1 MIVLDE
7 QLQGL
12 GLEAAVSRWYRGAVF
27 VVKQLRPGT
36 VIKDE
41 AIPSLLRRLKRP
53 TFVTINCTDF
63 WRHVPAANSYCI
75 VCLEL
80 TTAQATEI
88 PAWLRRLFGLP
99 EFKTSGARMG
109 KVILAGRRRL
119 QYYRTHETLV
129 HTLRWSTP
137 GDI

>member
-12 GLEAAVSRWYRGAVF
+12 GLEGAVSHWYRGAVF

-53 TFVTINCTDF
+53 TFVTINYTDF
-63 WRHVPAANSYCI
+63 WRRVPADSSYCF

-80 TTAQATEI
+80 TTEQADEI
-88 PAWLRRLFGLP
+88 PSWLRKLFKLP
-99 EFKTSGARMG
+99 EFKTKAARIG
-109 KVILAGRRRL
+109 KVVLASQRRL
-119 QYYRTHETLV
+119 QYYRIHEKRV
-129 HTLRWSTP
+129 HILRWPTSL
-137 GDI
+137 